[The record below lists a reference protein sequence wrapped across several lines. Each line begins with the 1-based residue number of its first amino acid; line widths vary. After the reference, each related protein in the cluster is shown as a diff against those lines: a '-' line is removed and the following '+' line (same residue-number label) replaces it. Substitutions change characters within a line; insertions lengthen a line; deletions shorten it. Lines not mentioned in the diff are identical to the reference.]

1 MLPLP
6 HQLPVSQLLARCDQ
20 HVRES
25 LPDLSETR
33 VRAKKILVRDVFE
46 IVDHAQPIGD
56 CFTDFMEVTVMAFP
70 KKSAR
75 PVESP
80 SVKVPKPVTEAG
92 GKHFSSKPS
101 TMEDFKRSL
110 KQNLPPL
117 REDNKI
123 SKRQKVDAESDQK
136 ASPSKDASK
145 ETKNARKRRE
155 RKALEKLQKSTPSRP
170 KESLSSSS
178 DEQNPCSQP
187 SSGKSFI
194 DSIKE
199 SFEKYSI
206 ESASEKES
214 SDSDSQVEKP
224 TQGARLSLSSDSSSS
239 FQIQKKPVPA

>member
-20 HVRES
+20 HVRDS
-25 LPDLSETR
+25 LPDLETR
-33 VRAKKILVRDVFE
+33 VRAKKLLVCDVFE

-70 KKSAR
+70 KRSAKHLE
-75 PVESP
+75 PP
-80 SVKVPKPVTEAG
+80 AVKAPKPVEAS
-92 GKHFSSKPS
+92 GKHFSAKPS

-110 KQNLPPL
+110 KQNLPPH
-117 REDNKI
+117 REDNKT
-123 SKRQKVDAESDQK
+123 SKRQKVDAESGQK
-136 ASPSKDASK
+136 ISHAAEASK

-155 RKALEKLQKSTPSRP
+155 RKALEKLQKSTPQRP
-170 KESLSSSS
+170 KESLTSSS

-206 ESASEKES
+206 EGASEKES
-214 SDSDSQVEKP
+214 SDSDNQDGGPER
-224 TQGARLSLSSDSSSS
+224 GARLSLSSDSSSS
-239 FQIQKKPVPA
+239 L